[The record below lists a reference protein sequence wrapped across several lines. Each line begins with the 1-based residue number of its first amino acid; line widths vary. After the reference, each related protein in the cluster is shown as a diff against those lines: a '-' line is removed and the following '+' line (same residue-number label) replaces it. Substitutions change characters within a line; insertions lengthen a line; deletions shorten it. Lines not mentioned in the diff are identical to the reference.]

1 MAQATRT
8 TGPGTLIRDA
18 LAPVLKATGDVS
30 ADETGSWVQVDRPCD
45 VQVIMELGTIAAG
58 VTGFDVE
65 IQGADD
71 SSGTNTV
78 SYGRFATLTGADD
91 NETRVLH
98 ASVYKPYMR
107 ADMDHSG
114 SGACGVTIKVRQPH
128 DRKTDGTTAGD

>member
-30 ADETGSWVQVDRPCD
+30 ADETGSWVQVDRPCE
-45 VQVIMELGTIAAG
+45 VQVILELGTIAAG

-107 ADMDHSG
+107 SVIDHSG
-114 SGACGVTIKVRQPH
+114 SGACGTTIKVRQPH
-128 DRKTDGTTAGD
+128 DRKTDSTTAGD